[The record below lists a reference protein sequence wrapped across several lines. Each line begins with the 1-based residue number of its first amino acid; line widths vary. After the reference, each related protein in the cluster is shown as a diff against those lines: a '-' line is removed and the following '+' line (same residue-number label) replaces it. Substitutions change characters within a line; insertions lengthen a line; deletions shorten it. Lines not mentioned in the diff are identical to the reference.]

1 MTFIEVFAIVILVA
15 AINAMIAAAMYSEG
29 RKRGRAEG
37 WLERNAQAEE
47 TEARRHDKLGRWK
60 GVRT

>member
-1 MTFIEVFAIVILVA
+1 MNFYEVFAIVILVA
-15 AINAMIAAAMYSEG
+15 AINTSIGSAMYSEG

-37 WLERNAQAEE
+37 WLERNREIEE
-47 TEARRHDKLGRWK
+47 TEARRHDRLGRWK

>member
-1 MTFIEVFAIVILVA
+1 MNFYEVSAIVILVA

-47 TEARRHDKLGRWK
+47 TEARRHDRLGRWK
-60 GVRT
+60 GVRA